1 MARQPKTPDPV
12 YDELELLVEEAL
24 EKLANHVA
32 DMKYTDQPADHSDP
46 RIKKINQSLY
56 YMKMKINRN
65 FTADRDKEDGDGE
78 EVVLFIKDK
87 KTNPWRKQTED
98 IEPDVIEM
106 KAVL

>member
-12 YDELELLVEEAL
+12 YDKLELLVEEAL

-32 DMKYTDQPADHSDP
+32 DMKYPDQPADHSDL
-46 RIKKINQSLY
+46 RIKKINRSLY

-65 FTADRDKEDGDGE
+65 FTADRDKVDGDGE

-98 IEPDVIEM
+98 IEPDVSEL
-106 KAVL
+106 KAML